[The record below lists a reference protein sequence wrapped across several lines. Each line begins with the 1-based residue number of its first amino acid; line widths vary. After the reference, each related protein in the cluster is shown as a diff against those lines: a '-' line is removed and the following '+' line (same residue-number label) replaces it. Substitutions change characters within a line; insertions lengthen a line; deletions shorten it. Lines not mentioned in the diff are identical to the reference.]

1 MALKR
6 MGIVDNY
13 EVKTNIMNTC
23 MSSFLFHL
31 IDMALPDRAPEVTG
45 FALSTDM
52 VNWSYNSRDTGR

>member
-13 EVKTNIMNTC
+13 EVRTNIMNTC

-31 IDMALPDRAPEVTG
+31 IDMALPDGAPEVTG
-45 FALSTDM
+45 VA
-52 VNWSYNSRDTGR
+52 